1 LVSCVGVFGAAGICF
16 WRHDLIKINFCFEM
30 EGSTAEVQ
38 PPKFSL
44 VLESRMRTYL
54 RRDKLA
60 HKKGKSR
67 KLTKADEAEIEEELV
82 VCRFQPQQIRK
93 QAMEEAIHLIQQEE
107 KRRQEEFMAKRDA
120 QIAEVNALKEESRK
134 EAVAEKEGENLA
146 ASVAKITE

>member
-1 LVSCVGVFGAAGICF
+1 
-16 WRHDLIKINFCFEM
+16 M

-93 QAMEEAIHLIQQEE
+93 QAMEEAE
-107 KRRQEEFMAKRDA
+107 KFL
-120 QIAEVNALKEESRK
+120 AENKLK
-134 EAVAEKEGENLA
+134 
-146 ASVAKITE
+146 

>member
-1 LVSCVGVFGAAGICF
+1 MVSGVGVFGAAGICF
-16 WRHDLIKINFCFEM
+16 WRHDLIKISFCFKM

-38 PPKFSL
+38 TPKFSL
-44 VLESRMRTYL
+44 VLESRMRTFL
-54 RRDKLA
+54 RRDKLS

-67 KLTKADEAEIEEELV
+67 KLTKADEAEIEEELL

>member
-1 LVSCVGVFGAAGICF
+1 
-16 WRHDLIKINFCFEM
+16 
-30 EGSTAEVQ
+30 
-38 PPKFSL
+38 
-44 VLESRMRTYL
+44 MRTYL
-54 RRDKLA
+54 RRDKLS